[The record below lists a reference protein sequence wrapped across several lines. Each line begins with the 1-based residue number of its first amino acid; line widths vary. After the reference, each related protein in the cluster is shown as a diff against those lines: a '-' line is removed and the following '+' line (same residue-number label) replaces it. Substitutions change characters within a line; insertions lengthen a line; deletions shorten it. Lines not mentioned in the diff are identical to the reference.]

1 MRVRFFCH
9 LLIPRNSVVWDAG
22 DLRWMR
28 PAWATKTNCDK
39 SVWALIL
46 LPVVLAI
53 IQRRAIEP
61 EEAFREK
68 RFWFELYRL

>member
-1 MRVRFFCH
+1 
-9 LLIPRNSVVWDAG
+9 
-22 DLRWMR
+22 MR

-61 EEAFREK
+61 EEAFLEK
-68 RFWFELYRL
+68 RFDAEYISYKEENVRRWI